1 MRLTPVNHAVR
12 TKILFGQGLS
22 LSGYRQPKI
31 LFTNR
36 ELAKVLDRKLGK
48 FSPCVSD
55 VIDEPNKLNIEKV
68 LVKLREE
75 NEWGQPYDFIVVD
88 FDPVFKDLITRMDE
102 EGLDSRI
109 ISYCGRDLSQ
119 ARSYSD
125 EGLDG
130 GFCGIS
136 DYELDRNP
144 YDFEQRLVNA
154 LGEEGL
160 ERLSRPLGQ

>member
-1 MRLTPVNHAVR
+1 MRVTPVIQESRA
-12 TKILFGQGLS
+12 KIVLGQGLS

-31 LFTNR
+31 LFSNR
-36 ELAKVLDRKLGK
+36 EMQEALKGRFGK
-48 FSPCVSD
+48 FSPCISD

-68 LVKLREE
+68 IAKLKDE
-75 NEWGQPYDFIVVD
+75 NGWNQPYDFVVVD
-88 FDPVFKDLITRMDE
+88 FDPVFHQLLERMDK

-109 ISYCGRDLSQ
+109 ISYCGRDLGR
-119 ARSYSD
+119 ARTYSD
-125 EGLDG
+125 EGINK

-144 YDFEQRLVNA
+144 FDVEQRLINA

-160 ERLSRPLGQ
+160 ERLSKPL